1 LKKAKLS
8 IQVTVPFALGIVLG
22 ELIHVPQVI
31 AMGLWATVCFALLVA
46 QNTSKGVLVARHFTG
61 ALIILVFFFSGMLYV
76 TFQQLENQQNH
87 FSNYFLPGNQL
98 VGRVVEMQ
106 EGKVNFDRVLLE
118 SQSMHSPLNNQAV
131 NGKLLVHLKKEDSQ
145 EMLKVGD
152 LIQIAAEIKPIQNAN
167 NPGEFNQEKF
177 MRYKGIQHFAFIY
190 PSQWEVVG
198 YEATVM
204 SFWANQRNRM
214 KEKLNELLPP
224 SQAALATALSLGDK
238 SLLDRATRASF
249 ANAGAMHVLA
259 VSGLHV
265 GILLFIIQWI
275 FSKVPFLRKR
285 NRFIIAALL
294 LIWCFAFLTGLS
306 ASVVRAAGMFTIM
319 GVGQLLGR
327 NFFSFNS
334 LFASAFILL
343 LFQPYFIFDIGFQ
356 LSYLAMFGILMFYA
370 PVAAIFNFK
379 WKILRYFW
387 EGTAIGI
394 AAQIGT
400 LPISL
405 YYFHQFPNYFMLTNI
420 GLMVLAGIALGSV
433 LLLFIMAF
441 VPYLNEW
448 IAFVV
453 KWVFWT
459 LENFV
464 VVIADLPRSVSF
476 GFTPAI
482 WMVLIAYLCVFLFYQ
497 SRMQKNWKVWRNTA
511 IVTFILAIM
520 NLGQKMN
527 NLSGE
532 ELLVLNNR
540 QIAVLWKVN
549 NQVICL
555 YDNNQPSSAEQVSFP
570 AEAYAKKLGL
580 NVTYYPMPSS
590 DDFQNSQKLE
600 AGESTLKVSSFW
612 NGYLISK
619 NDSKYWLAKKGNRRW
634 ADCVHIGGA
643 WAPYLAKETDMN
655 TLNGAIRL

>member
-1 LKKAKLS
+1 LKKAKLA
-8 IQVTVPFALGIVLG
+8 IQVTVPFALGIVLS
-22 ELIHVPQVI
+22 EILQVAQVI
-31 AMGLWATVCFALLVA
+31 AMGLWLTSCLALLVA
-46 QNTSKGVLVARHFTG
+46 NNASKGVFAARHFTG
-61 ALIILVFFFSGMLYV
+61 SLFILAFFFSGMFYV
-76 TFQQLENQQNH
+76 TFQQVENQSNH
-87 FSNYFLPGNQL
+87 FSNHFLPGNQL

-106 EGKVNFDRVLLE
+106 EGKGSFDRVLLE
-118 SQSMHSPLNNQAV
+118 TQSLLSPLNIQTV
-131 NGKLLVHLKKEDSQ
+131 NGKLLVHVKKEDSRQ
-145 EMLKVGD
+145 TIEVGD
-152 LIQIAAEIKPIQNAN
+152 VLQVAAEVKPIQNAN
-167 NPGEFNQEKF
+167 NPGEFNQENF
-177 MRYKGIQHFAFIY
+177 MRFKGIRHYAFIY
-190 PSQWEVVG
+190 PTQWEKIDHAAG
-198 YEATVM
+198 VM

-224 SQAALATALSLGDK
+224 NQAALATALSLGDK

-306 ASVVRAAGMFTIM
+306 ASVVRAAGMFSIM
-319 GVGQLLGR
+319 GIGQLMGR

-370 PVAAIFNFK
+370 PVAAVFNFK
-379 WKILRYFW
+379 WKVLRYFW

-420 GLMVLAGIALGSV
+420 GLMILAGVALGAV
-433 LLLFIMAF
+433 LLIFILAF

-448 IAFVV
+448 IAFGV

-464 VVIADLPRSVSF
+464 VAIAELPRSVSF
-476 GFTPAI
+476 GFTPFV
-482 WMVLIAYLCVFLFYQ
+482 WLVLVAYLCVFLFYH
-497 SRMQKNWKVWRNTA
+497 SRMQKNWKIWRNTA
-511 IVTFILAIM
+511 IVALFLAVL

-532 ELLVLNNR
+532 ELLVLNHR
-540 QIAVLWKVN
+540 QLAVLWKVDN
-549 NQVICL
+549 HVICL
-555 YDNNQPSSAEQVSFP
+555 YENNQPTTAEQVSFP

-580 NVTYYPMPSS
+580 HVTYFPMPSP
-590 DDFQNSQKLE
+590 DEFQNSQKLKV
-600 AGESTLKVSSFW
+600 GESTLKVASFW

-619 NDSKYWLAKKGNRRW
+619 ADSKYWLAKKGNRRW
-634 ADCVHIGGA
+634 KDCVHIGGA
-643 WAPYLAKETDMN
+643 WAPYLAKEMDIN
-655 TLNGAIRL
+655 TLNGAVRL